1 MAKVDILQLVI
12 TNAAIIGVGLTWLN
26 FTKKKTYETVC
37 YLIDKHFIDDV
48 DVAKQHHEDSDEDYE
63 LIYKKLCATYIY
75 KIYYHG

>member
-26 FTKKKTYETVC
+26 FTKKKLTKLSAT
-37 YLIDKHFIDDV
+37 DKHFIDDV